1 MEKIFIENLKLCAV
15 IGTLPHE
22 RLHRQELRFDLELRC
37 DGSAAAAS
45 DDLCDAADYSAVER
59 MVAECVEK
67 SSYFLLEALAAAVG
81 RCILTFPQISSCVV
95 RIAKPGAS
103 SCGALISYQAEFHQ
117 ESSRHEQ

>member
-1 MEKIFIENLKLCAV
+1 MATITISDLHVNAV
-15 IGTLPHE
+15 IGTLPAE
-22 RLHRQELRFDLELRC
+22 RTRRQQLILTVEFDY
-37 DGSAAAAS
+37 DAAAAAAN
-45 DDLCDAADYSAVER
+45 DDLFASVDYSAVEKF
-59 MVAECVEK
+59 VVQCVEK